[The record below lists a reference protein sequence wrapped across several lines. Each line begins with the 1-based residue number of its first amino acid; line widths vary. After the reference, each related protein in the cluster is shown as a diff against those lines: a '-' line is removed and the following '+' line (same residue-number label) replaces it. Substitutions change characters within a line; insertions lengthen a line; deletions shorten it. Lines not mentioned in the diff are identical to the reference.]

1 MSDMQDKIFINDLM
15 VKAIVGIYPQERVNK
30 QEIIIDLVM
39 SVDTA
44 KAQISDNMSDTVDY
58 GLVAKS
64 IIKYTENKKPL
75 LLESLA
81 HDLIK
86 LCFNLDEKI
95 EAIEISL
102 QKPQAFDFCSGVGVK
117 LYRTRKQMKNILRQK

>member
-1 MSDMQDKIFINDLM
+1 MQDKIFINDLM